1 LTLEGELASICQ
13 GLLASPQEIRKK
25 IYMNPNVPIDKQNQ
39 AEDTMGPEVDVETK
53 EPEYNGDESL

>member
-1 LTLEGELASICQ
+1 
-13 GLLASPQEIRKK
+13 
-25 IYMNPNVPIDKQNQ
+25 MNPNVPIDKQNQ